1 MAPPHDTTAAFAD
14 RYGPLAIVA
23 GASEGVG
30 ACAADELA
38 ARGLDL
44 LLIAR
49 NTALLDEVAAG
60 IRDRHGVAVRTLPLD
75 LTLPDAVDRV
85 LATVAGDEV
94 GLLFYNP
101 GAVHNGDYFLDQPLE
116 LPLRMITL
124 NCTVPTALV
133 HALTPAMVERRR
145 GGVVIVGSLGCFV
158 GSPHSAAYSAAKAYQ
173 VNLVEGLWAELR
185 GTGVDVLEAVIG
197 STTTPGRARTLGV
210 EIDDSIDMPADDVA
224 REALDHI
231 ADGPTRVIAKLDAGI
246 GPVAAPWQE
255 FRAMALE
262 RMISAAEEFTQRTR
276 ATGT

>member
-1 MAPPHDTTAAFAD
+1 MSDHSTRSFAA
-14 RYGPLAIVA
+14 RYGRLAVVV

-30 ACAADELA
+30 ACAAEELS

-49 NTALLDEVAAG
+49 NATLLDDVAAG
-60 IRDRHGVAVRTLPLD
+60 IRERHGVEVHTLPLD

-85 LATVAGDEV
+85 LAAVAGEEV

-101 GAVHNGDYFLDQPLE
+101 GAVHNGDYFLAQPLE

-124 NCTVPTALV
+124 NCTVPTTLV
-133 HALTPAMVERRR
+133 HALTPAMVERGH

-158 GSPHSAAYSAAKAYQ
+158 GAPHSAAYSAAKAYQ

-185 GTGVDVLEAVIG
+185 GTGVHVLEAVIG

-210 EIDDSIDMPADDVA
+210 EIDDRIDMPADDVA
-224 REALDHI
+224 RDALDHI
-231 ADGPTRVIAKLDAGI
+231 ADGPTRVIAKLATGI
-246 GPVAAPWQE
+246 GPLAAPWQD
-255 FRAMALE
+255 FRAMALD
-262 RMISAAEEFTQRTR
+262 RMISASEEFTGRTKP
-276 ATGT
+276 TTS

>member
-1 MAPPHDTTAAFAD
+1 MGSEARFSQ
-14 RYGPLAIVA
+14 RYGPVAIVA

-30 ACAADELA
+30 ACAAEELA

-44 LLIAR
+44 VLIAR
-49 NTALLDEVAAG
+49 NATLLDELATAL
-60 IRDRHGVAVRTLPLD
+60 RDRHHVAVRTLPLD
-75 LTLPDAVDRV
+75 LTVPDAVDRV
-85 LATVAGDEV
+85 LAAVAGDDV

-133 HALTPAMVERRR
+133 HALAPAMVERGR
-145 GGVVIVGSLGCFV
+145 GGVVLVGSLGCFV

-173 VNLVEGLWAELR
+173 VNLIEGLWAELR

-210 EIDDSIDMPADDVA
+210 EIDDAIDMPADDVA
-224 REALDHI
+224 REALDHL
-231 ADGPTRVIAKLDAGI
+231 ADGPTRVIARLATGI

-255 FRAMALE
+255 FRAMALD
-262 RMISAAEEFTQRTR
+262 RMIEASEEFTRRTKTPG
-276 ATGT
+276 A